1 MSSGR
6 IEDIRAKGLRQ
17 ATRGLVPGKDQKGR
31 YVVSR
36 MNITAFYI
44 MTLMFLGFLAIILFY
59 AQFSGKLWW
68 ILVLLLISSI
78 GFGIAYISS
87 RKTASPER
95 LPSLR
100 PGRKAAWSESIRLR
114 GLLVRAERGYR
125 YSQLAALERVRSV
138 VVERIRTQRNISLK
152 EIEMAML
159 DRGKLVGLIDDEEVT
174 DFLIESER
182 DLANWRAIV
191 KDKLPVLGSFR
202 GSRSFNQSMLEVLE
216 KMEEWQ

>member
-1 MSSGR
+1 MNSGR

-17 ATRGLVPGKDQKGR
+17 ATRGLVPGKDQKGQ

-59 AQFSGKLWW
+59 AEFSGKLRW

-78 GFGIAYISS
+78 GFGIAHTSS
-87 RKTASPER
+87 RRTASPER
-95 LPSLR
+95 VSALPPSEK
-100 PGRKAAWSESIRLR
+100 GVWSEIVHMR

-125 YSQLAALERVRSV
+125 YSQLAALERVRNV
-138 VVERIRTQRNISLK
+138 IVERIRTQRNISLE
-152 EIEMAML
+152 EIEMTML
-159 DRGKLVGLIDDEEVT
+159 DRAKLIGLVDDEEVA

-191 KDKLPVLGSFR
+191 KDKVPVLGSFR
-202 GSRSFNQSMLEVLE
+202 GRRSFNQCVLEILE